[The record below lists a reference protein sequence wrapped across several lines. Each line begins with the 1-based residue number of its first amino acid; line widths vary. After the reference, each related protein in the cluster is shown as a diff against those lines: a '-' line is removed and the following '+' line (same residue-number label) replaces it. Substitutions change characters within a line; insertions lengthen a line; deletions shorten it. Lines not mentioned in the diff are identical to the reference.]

1 MKFSKSEWCPRQDL
15 KLFVPKRQKRANHA
29 DISDSIGCILI
40 LGKCPKMPNR
50 TLKSGKVVLY
60 STVKKQALTTGT
72 RPVFRTIID
81 WRPCA
86 ERTRAGGQNSI
97 GKAAA
102 KKSRLPARHFRL
114 CCRCELADRSF
125 LGNRDAGRGG
135 FVVGLAAAPQVQ
147 LRARHALRLFRRST
161 FAQHQ
166 FHHFPRAQG
175 RASADHRKKQM
186 RALAGLVQL
195 R

>member
-102 KKSRLPARHFRL
+102 KNRGCRRGISGYVAGVNWQTVVSLVIVTLAVAGLLWGWLRRRKFSFARDTH
-114 CCRCELADRSF
+114 CGCSA
-125 LGNRDAGRGG
+125 
-135 FVVGLAAAPQVQ
+135 
-147 LRARHALRLFRRST
+147 
-161 FAQHQ
+161 AQHSPNTSSII
-166 FHHFPRAQG
+166 FHA
-175 RASADHRKKQM
+175 RKGERPQIIVKSK
-186 RALAGLVQL
+186 
-195 R
+195 